1 MIKKNFKTLAA
12 FAKKGLAIAAACA
25 ISLPAFAEG
34 YQVNSQS
41 ARQEGMGHT
50 GTALK
55 LGAESMLFNPAGM
68 AFMDSKWDIS
78 LGVTGISSKVKFTG
92 ESGKVET
99 DNPLSTPLFGYI
111 GYKPCKNLAIGVS
124 LTNPAGNS
132 LVYPDS
138 WAGST
143 LIQEV
148 SLKAFSVQPTVSYKF
163 NDIISIGAG
172 LMIDFGSF
180 AQKKALVA
188 AGAFDAMGA
197 MASQFAPMVP
207 GLGNMANAIA
217 ALPAGKDLAG
227 IELSG
232 NSTVSFGF
240 NVGVLVNVS
249 KKVSLGASYRSKVK
263 MSVEEGEAE
272 LYYANETASG
282 VINTFTNLDLASL
295 AGSLPPQVA
304 SQIPLAAIQG
314 QQATL
319 KGMNTLDGAGFEAA
333 LPIPSIFNF
342 GVAYKPTEKWAIAAD
357 FQYTGWSAYES
368 LVVKFDETTGNYT
381 LSSHKGYDDSYAV
394 RIGAERVISDF
405 ATVRIGSYIDT
416 TPVQKDNYNPETP
429 GAFTYCATAGAS
441 LSPLKFF
448 TIDLTFAYL
457 TGKAVNG
464 SCPAASGDGNF
475 AGEYKKSAIMPAIG
489 LRFKF

>member
-232 NSTVSFGF
+232 DVARKLAW
-240 NVGVLVNVS
+240 VLH
-249 KKVSLGASYRSKVK
+249 
-263 MSVEEGEAE
+263 
-272 LYYANETASG
+272 T
-282 VINTFTNLDLASL
+282 DL
-295 AGSLPPQVA
+295 
-304 SQIPLAAIQG
+304 
-314 QQATL
+314 
-319 KGMNTLDGAGFEAA
+319 K
-333 LPIPSIFNF
+333 
-342 GVAYKPTEKWAIAAD
+342 
-357 FQYTGWSAYES
+357 
-368 LVVKFDETTGNYT
+368 
-381 LSSHKGYDDSYAV
+381 
-394 RIGAERVISDF
+394 
-405 ATVRIGSYIDT
+405 
-416 TPVQKDNYNPETP
+416 
-429 GAFTYCATAGAS
+429 
-441 LSPLKFF
+441 
-448 TIDLTFAYL
+448 
-457 TGKAVNG
+457 
-464 SCPAASGDGNF
+464 
-475 AGEYKKSAIMPAIG
+475 
-489 LRFKF
+489 